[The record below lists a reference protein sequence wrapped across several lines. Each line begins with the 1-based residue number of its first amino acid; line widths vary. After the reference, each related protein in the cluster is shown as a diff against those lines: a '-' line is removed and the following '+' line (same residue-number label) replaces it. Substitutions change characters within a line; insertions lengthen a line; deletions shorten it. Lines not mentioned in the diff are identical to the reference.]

1 MFRGRKKPVVGPS
14 STLTIDQVPMDK
26 RPKHVAIIMDGNGR
40 WAQARGLPRVEGHR
54 RGADSVQR
62 VLEAC
67 PDLGIEI
74 LTLYCFSSENWRR
87 PKDELDFLMD
97 LLHRYLIH
105 ERPTLAK
112 NGIRLRVIGR
122 REGLPQKVL
131 DEIDVSLKESAC
143 NDRLT
148 LCLAINYGGRSE
160 LADAM
165 RTIAEKVQEGSLS
178 PKEIDEST
186 IQKYL
191 YTSDLP
197 DPDLMI
203 RTSGEMRISNFL
215 LWQLS
220 YSEMWITEKSWPDF
234 GREDLIQ
241 AMIGYAMRDRRY
253 GGLSS

>member
-1 MFRGRKKPVVGPS
+1 MFRGRKKPAAGANDL
-14 STLTIDQVPMDK
+14 LTIDQIAMEK

-40 WAQARGLPRVEGHR
+40 WAQSRGLPRVEGHR

-131 DEIDVSLKESAC
+131 DEIDVSLAESA
-143 NDRLT
+143 NNQRLT

-165 RTIAEKVQEGSLS
+165 RSIAQKVQSGTLD
-178 PKEIDEST
+178 PNEIDEST
-186 IQKYL
+186 IQNHL
-191 YTSDLP
+191 YTHDMS

-220 YSEMWITEKSWPDF
+220 YSEMWITDKAWPDF
-234 GREDLIQ
+234 GRDDLIQ
-241 AMIGYAMRDRRY
+241 AIVGYAMRDRRY

>member
-1 MFRGRKKPVVGPS
+1 MFRGRKKPVVGPNN
-14 STLTIDQVPMDK
+14 TLTIDQVPMDK

-131 DEIDVSLKESAC
+131 DEIDVSLRESAN

-197 DPDLMI
+197 G
-203 RTSGEMRISNFL
+203 SGLDDS
-215 LWQLS
+215 
-220 YSEMWITEKSWPDF
+220 D
-234 GREDLIQ
+234 
-241 AMIGYAMRDRRY
+241 
-253 GGLSS
+253 